1 MEKGGRAAPESL
13 LIMSSDR
20 HIPPLAERYREYVDP
35 KYRAD
40 FDEWFS
46 EHLPTW
52 LTTHMMAKDSVKGI
66 DVDGIWGSQDQ
77 EEFVRGAAEIPWA
90 SPAGS
95 QGSEQEKQL
104 QQRLRHNG

>member
-1 MEKGGRAAPESL
+1 MAAPHPRAFLSCL
-13 LIMSSDR
+13 RTDTS
-20 HIPPLAERYREYVDP
+20 PPLAERYREYVDP